1 MRNMANFLKKSWKY
15 LLLLPIIVVAVVVV
29 FLTLPNGE
37 TRALT
42 VTAQNIVVEVGERA
56 SLEYEVNIQ
65 QALCYF
71 DVVDDTKAVIDESSK
86 TVVGLSAGNTILTVT
101 AKYGNET
108 SVTTVSV
115 VVTNSQ
121 ETPTDN
127 PGDTEDDLPSEE
139 VDGAIKVVQ
148 NGNYVSEIIMTTNE
162 PCDISVESEEISRKV
177 SATDGLTVQKITTG
191 IYRLLA
197 ERAGLY
203 TLKITTPSYEQ
214 TFTVVVS

>member
-1 MRNMANFLKKSWKY
+1 MRNMADFLKKSWKY

-29 FLTLPNGE
+29 LLTLPSVE
-37 TRALT
+37 TKALT
-42 VTAQNIVVEVGERA
+42 VTAENIVVEVGERA

-127 PGDTEDDLPSEE
+127 PGDIEDDLPVDE

-148 NGNYVSEIIMTTNE
+148 NGNYVSEIIMTANE
-162 PCDISVESEEISRKV
+162 PCDITVESEEISRKV

-191 IYRLLA
+191 IYRLTA
-197 ERAGLY
+197 EKAGLY

>member
-42 VTAQNIVVEVGERA
+42 VTAENIVVVVGERA

-148 NGNYVSEIIMTTNE
+148 NGNYVSEIIMTENE

>member
-1 MRNMANFLKKSWKY
+1 M
-15 LLLLPIIVVAVVVV
+15 LLPIIVVAVVVV

-42 VTAQNIVVEVGERA
+42 VTAENIVVEVGERA

-127 PGDTEDDLPSEE
+127 PGDTEDDSPSDE

-148 NGNYVSEIIMTTNE
+148 NGNYVSEIIMTENE
-162 PCDISVESEEISRKV
+162 PCDITVESEEAFRKL
-177 SATDGLTVQKITTG
+177 SASDGLTVQKITTG
-191 IYRLLA
+191 IYRLTA
-197 ERAGLY
+197 EKAGLY

>member
-42 VTAQNIVVEVGERA
+42 VTAENIVVEVGERA

-127 PGDTEDDLPSEE
+127 PGDTEDDLPVDE

-148 NGNYVSEIIMTTNE
+148 NGNYVSEIIMTENK

-191 IYRLLA
+191 IYRLAA
-197 ERAGLY
+197 EKAGLY

>member
-42 VTAQNIVVEVGERA
+42 VTAENIVVEGGGRA
-56 SLEYEVNIQ
+56 SLGYEVNIQ

-127 PGDTEDDLPSEE
+127 PGDTEDDLPVDE

-148 NGNYVSEIIMTTNE
+148 NGNYVSEIIMTENR

>member
-1 MRNMANFLKKSWKY
+1 MRNMADFLKKSWKY

-42 VTAQNIVVEVGERA
+42 VTAENIVVEVGERA

-127 PGDTEDDLPSEE
+127 PGDTEDDLPVDE

>member
-15 LLLLPIIVVAVVVV
+15 LLLLPIIVVAVVVLL
-29 FLTLPNGE
+29 LTLPSGE
-37 TRALT
+37 TKALT

-127 PGDTEDDLPSEE
+127 PGDIEDDLPVDE

-148 NGNYVSEIIMTTNE
+148 NGNYVSEIIMTENE

-191 IYRLLA
+191 IYRLTA
-197 ERAGLY
+197 EKAGLY

>member
-42 VTAQNIVVEVGERA
+42 VTAENIVVEVGERA

-127 PGDTEDDLPSEE
+127 PCDTEDDLPVDE

-148 NGNYVSEIIMTTNE
+148 NGNYVSEIIMTENE
-162 PCDISVESEEISRKV
+162 PCDITVESEEAFRKL
-177 SATDGLTVQKITTG
+177 SASDGLTVQKITTG

>member
-1 MRNMANFLKKSWKY
+1 MRNMADFLKKSWKY

-42 VTAQNIVVEVGERA
+42 VTAENIVVEVGERA

-115 VVTNSQ
+115 VVTKSQ

-127 PGDTEDDLPSEE
+127 PGDTEDDLPVDE

-148 NGNYVSEIIMTTNE
+148 NGNYVSEIIMTANE

-191 IYRLLA
+191 IYRLTA
-197 ERAGLY
+197 EKAGLY

>member
-1 MRNMANFLKKSWKY
+1 MRNMTDFLKKSWKY

-42 VTAQNIVVEVGERA
+42 VTAENIVVEVGERA

-127 PGDTEDDLPSEE
+127 PGDTEDDSPSDE

-148 NGNYVSEIIMTTNE
+148 NGNYVSEIIMTENE
-162 PCDISVESEEISRKV
+162 PCDITVESEEAFRKL
-177 SATDGLTVQKITTG
+177 SASDGLTVQKITTG
-191 IYRLLA
+191 IYRLTA
-197 ERAGLY
+197 EKAGLY

>member
-15 LLLLPIIVVAVVVV
+15 LLLLPIIVVAVVVLL
-29 FLTLPNGE
+29 LTLPSGE
-37 TRALT
+37 TKALT

-121 ETPTDN
+121 GTPTDN
-127 PGDTEDDLPSEE
+127 PVDIEDDLPVDE

>member
-1 MRNMANFLKKSWKY
+1 MRNMADFLKKSWKY
-15 LLLLPIIVVAVVVV
+15 LLLLPIIVVAVVVLL
-29 FLTLPNGE
+29 LTLPSVE
-37 TRALT
+37 TKALT
-42 VTAQNIVVEVGERA
+42 VTAENIVVEVGERA

-127 PGDTEDDLPSEE
+127 PGDTEDDLPVDE

-162 PCDISVESEEISRKV
+162 PCDISVESEEAFRKL
-177 SATDGLTVQKITTG
+177 SASDGLTVQKITTG
-191 IYRLLA
+191 IYRLTA
-197 ERAGLY
+197 EKAGLY

>member
-1 MRNMANFLKKSWKY
+1 M
-15 LLLLPIIVVAVVVV
+15 LLPIIVVAVVVV
-29 FLTLPNGE
+29 FLTLPNVE
-37 TRALT
+37 TKALT

-86 TVVGLSAGNTILTVT
+86 TVIGLSAGNTILTVT

-127 PGDTEDDLPSEE
+127 PGDIEDDLPVDE

-148 NGNYVSEIIMTTNE
+148 NGNYVSEIIMTANE
-162 PCDISVESEEISRKV
+162 PCDISVESEEAFRKL
-177 SATDGLTVQKITTG
+177 SASDGLTVQKITTG
-191 IYRLLA
+191 IYRLTA
-197 ERAGLY
+197 EKAGLC

>member
-1 MRNMANFLKKSWKY
+1 M
-15 LLLLPIIVVAVVVV
+15 LLPIIVVAVVVLL
-29 FLTLPNGE
+29 LTLPSGE
-37 TRALT
+37 TKALT

-121 ETPTDN
+121 GTPTDN
-127 PGDTEDDLPSEE
+127 PVDIEDDLPVDE

>member
-1 MRNMANFLKKSWKY
+1 MRNIANFLKKSWKY

-42 VTAQNIVVEVGERA
+42 VTAENIVVEVGERA

-127 PGDTEDDLPSEE
+127 PGDAEDDLPVDE

-148 NGNYVSEIIMTTNE
+148 NGNYVSESIMTTNE
-162 PCDISVESEEISRKV
+162 QCDISVESEEISRKV

>member
-42 VTAQNIVVEVGERA
+42 VTAENIVVEVGERA

-127 PGDTEDDLPSEE
+127 PGDAEDDLPVDE

>member
-1 MRNMANFLKKSWKY
+1 M
-15 LLLLPIIVVAVVVV
+15 LLPIIVVAVVVV

-42 VTAQNIVVEVGERA
+42 VTAENIVVEVGERA

-127 PGDTEDDLPSEE
+127 PGDAEDDLPVDE

-162 PCDISVESEEISRKV
+162 PCDITVESEEISRKV

-197 ERAGLY
+197 ECAGLY
-203 TLKITTPSYEQ
+203 TLKITTPSYAQ

>member
-42 VTAQNIVVEVGERA
+42 VTAENIVVEVGERA

-127 PGDTEDDLPSEE
+127 PGDTEDDLPVDE